1 MGNAANY
8 TMGGAQ
14 SDTMSGYTPSVMS
27 PIKFGTGIG
36 QNLASPAGT
45 IRDAT
50 LYSVPSPLRISPI
63 KGHHHYHDPV
73 REVEENIK
81 A

>member
-1 MGNAANY
+1 MM
-8 TMGGAQ
+8 TLGGQ

-36 QNLASPAGT
+36 QNLASPAGS

-63 KGHHHYHDPV
+63 KGGRGYHDPV